1 MLFLPGLLFLPETLP
16 ASARVPFSL
25 SRANP
30 FSFIWTYSHSSL
42 MFKILLMDVLAA
54 LPDPKLTG
62 SYQSMFEMRQ
72 FGWVRPC
79 SCSPLCLF
87 SGPFLRLCSGPAG
100 PACLCKWLTC

>member
-1 MLFLPGLLFLPETLP
+1 MLRSGLLFLPETLP

-72 FGWVRPC
+72 FGWVRPFLCFC
-79 SCSPLCLF
+79 SCPTLCLF
-87 SGPFLRLCSGPAG
+87 SGTWL
-100 PACLCKWLTC
+100 AC

>member
-1 MLFLPGLLFLPETLP
+1 MSCTTKPTCLSELTDLPRSGLLFLPETLP

-72 FGWVRPC
+72 FGWVRP
-79 SCSPLCLF
+79 
-87 SGPFLRLCSGPAG
+87 FLRLCLLPK
-100 PACLCKWLTC
+100 PLLLCK

>member
-1 MLFLPGLLFLPETLP
+1 MLRSGLLFLPETLP

-72 FGWVRPC
+72 FGWVRPF
-79 SCSPLCLF
+79 LC
-87 SGPFLRLCSGPAG
+87 LCSGPAG

>member
-1 MLFLPGLLFLPETLP
+1 MGCTTKPTCLSELTDLPRSGLLFLPETLP

-72 FGWVRPC
+72 FGWVRPF
-79 SCSPLCLF
+79 LCL
-87 SGPFLRLCSGPAG
+87 CSG